1 LSQLT
6 DRADGESSI
15 PPLSRNS
22 KLERFVGIN
31 PVLATP
37 AAAAAAV
44 AGAGLVAG
52 AGVGAYAAEEAADG

>member
-6 DRADGESSI
+6 DRANSDALI
-15 PPLSRNS
+15 APLTRDS
-22 KLERFVGIN
+22 KLERFEGIN

-52 AGVGAYAAEEAADG
+52 AGVGAFAAEEAADG